1 MNLLILGGTRFVG
14 RHMTRAALECGHSVT
29 LFNRGNS
36 NPELFPEVEKLRG
49 DRDGDMSALEGRTW
63 DAVLDTSGYVPRIVK
78 RSAELIDAAHYTFIS
93 SISVY
98 PDDLPPHADENAD
111 VQQLEDPT
119 TEEVTGETYGG
130 LKVLCE
136 EVVQEVYPDA
146 ALILRPG
153 IVVGPFDPT
162 DRFTYWP
169 HRVDE
174 GGEVLAPE
182 GPDVPIQFID
192 ARDLADFTIS
202 SIEAKRTG
210 TYNVVSNGDQFTL
223 GELLETSRKVSQN
236 DASFSW
242 VYEKFLLEKGIDPFA
257 DLPLWIPKKDQN
269 FFRVS
274 SEKALGQGLEIRS
287 LELSVRDT
295 LGWDKT
301 RPEGEFNRKLSK
313 EKEQEILRGWRERQ

>member
-14 RHMTRAALECGHSVT
+14 RHMTRVALERGHSVT

-36 NPELFPEVEKLRG
+36 NPELFPEAEKLRG

-63 DAVLDTSGYVPRIVK
+63 DAVLDTSGYIPRIVE

-119 TEEVTGETYGG
+119 TEEVTGEAYGG

-136 EVVQEVYPDA
+136 EVVKEVYPEA

-182 GPDVPIQFID
+182 GPDVPVQFID
-192 ARDLADFTIS
+192 ARDLADFTIA
-202 SIEAKRTG
+202 SIKAQRTG
-210 TYNVVSNGDQFTL
+210 TYNVVSPADQTKMGD
-223 GELLETSRKVSQN
+223 LLETSRKVSQN

-242 VYEKFLLEKGIDPFA
+242 VDEKFLLEKGIDPFA

-274 SEKALGQGLEIRS
+274 SEKALGQGLEIRP

-301 RPEGEFNRKLSK
+301 RPEGEFTRKVSK
-313 EKEQEILRGWRERQ
+313 EREQEILREWRERQ